1 MSETKFEAQM
11 ELSRVQ
17 STAGYTVRVAK
28 RDDTIAFFK
37 KSLENRIKMY
47 YE

>member
-17 STAGYTVRVAK
+17 STQGYPGSEATRGCPRHKVQQYLPVK
-28 RDDTIAFFK
+28 LSF
-37 KSLENRIKMY
+37 
-47 YE
+47 